1 MASLTL
7 KNIPEDLHEALKAE
21 AVAHGRSLTKEAF
34 HCLRIALNRTGPDGS
49 EVEAKARQVR
59 KLFRSD
65 LAPADLDRW
74 KRQGRP

>member
-7 KNIPEDLHEALKAE
+7 KNMPEDLHERLKTE

-34 HCLRIALNRTGPDGS
+34 HCLRIALTRGGPDGS
-49 EVEAKARQVR
+49 EIEAKASRVR

-65 LAPADLDRW
+65 LDPADLDRW